1 MKDVSG
7 EVTTF
12 QMLAAGYLKDNR
24 LLPDGFDKQNP
35 PPVSSVTGEAL
46 QDSTFIGG
54 SDSLLY
60 QVPTNGAS
68 GPFTVQVEMLYQ
80 SVSYRWAL
88 NVLNSNS
95 EEAQTFGRM
104 LDKTGNIPVLI
115 ASQTV
120 QSQ

>member
-1 MKDVSG
+1 
-7 EVTTF
+7 
-12 QMLAAGYLKDNR
+12 MLATGYLKDNR
-24 LLPDGFDKQNP
+24 LLPSGFDKQNP
-35 PPVSSVTGEAL
+35 PPVSSVIGEAM
-46 QDSTFIGG
+46 QDSSFTGG
-54 SDSLLY
+54 SDSITY
-60 QVPTNGAS
+60 QVQTGGAS

-88 NVLNSNS
+88 NVLESQT

-104 LDKTGNIPVLI
+104 LEQTKNIPALI